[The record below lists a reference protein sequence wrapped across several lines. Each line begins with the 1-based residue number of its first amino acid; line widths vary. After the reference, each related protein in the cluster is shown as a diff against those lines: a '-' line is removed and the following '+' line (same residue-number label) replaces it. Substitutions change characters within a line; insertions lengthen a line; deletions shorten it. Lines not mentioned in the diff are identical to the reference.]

1 MCVRGYDIGDV
12 FRRPI
17 IVRFVESLIGV
28 IPDLILHFPEAVL
41 DLLISFVGMGD
52 TSHGKTAIEAVNM

>member
-17 IVRFVESLIGV
+17 IVHFVELLVGV

-41 DLLISFVGMGD
+41 DLLISLVGIEG
-52 TSHGKTAIEAVNM
+52 TSHCKTAIEAVDV